1 MKKLLLFAFIGLC
14 LLSCKEN
21 SRPEK
26 TSENKT
32 KDSLEIQDRIAQ
44 ANGLKNFD
52 DIQEIDFTFNVKV
65 NDSVKSSRAWHWEPH
80 SKKISLTQ
88 GDITQ
93 SYMKKDSLTEKDKEI
108 DRKFINDSYWLLF
121 PFQLVW
127 SDASFS
133 SKKNVEAPISHKKMD
148 KLIVSYND
156 KGGYTPGDTYEIY
169 YGDDLMIKEWVYK
182 AAGGGREMATTWEDY
197 EDFKGI
203 KIAKSHKS
211 ADGSFE
217 IFFSDIEIK

>member
-1 MKKLLLFAFIGLC
+1 MKKLLLFTCIGLC
-14 LLSCKEN
+14 LISCKEN
-21 SRPEK
+21 SRSEK
-26 TSENKT
+26 TTENKA
-32 KDSLEIQDRIAQ
+32 KDSLEIQDKIAQ

-52 DIQEIDFTFNVKV
+52 DVREIDFTFNVKV
-65 NDSVKSSRAWHWEPH
+65 NDSVKASRAWHWEPR

-88 GDITQ
+88 EDITQ
-93 SYMKKDSLTEKDKEI
+93 SYVKKDSLTEKEKEI

-133 SKKNVEAPISHKKMD
+133 SEENVEAPISHKKMD
-148 KLIVSYND
+148 KLIVSYNN

-169 YGDDLMIKEWVYK
+169 YGDDLMIQEWVYK

-217 IFFSDIEIK
+217 IFFSDIEVK